1 MKFQFIQEQS
11 ARFLVEKMCRVFKVS
26 RSGYYAWTTR
36 LPSPRQIENEQLTM
50 SIRRIFIQSRKTY
63 GAYRIHLDLMDEGK
77 SCGKNRVAAL
87 MQRSGLCAK
96 ARRKY
101 RNTTDS
107 HHHLPLAPDLV
118 KRDFS
123 ATEANQLWTSDIT
136 YIWTAEG
143 WLYLAIILDV
153 FSRKIVGWAM
163 KERMRKDLILD
174 AIIQAMGRRHHQ
186 PGTIFHSDRGSQ
198 YASHAVRN
206 LLKQRGFQ
214 QSMGKTGSCYDN
226 AITETFFH
234 SLKTELIHG
243 ESIETRQQAQQMI
256 FDYIEVFYNRE
267 RRHSAIGYLAPAVF
281 EAAQQLQAA

>member
-1 MKFQFIQEQS
+1 MKFRFIQEQS

-26 RSGYYAWTTR
+26 RSGYYAWATR
-36 LPSPRQIENEQLTM
+36 LPSPRQVENEQLTTT
-50 SIRRIFIQSRKTY
+50 IRRIFIQSRKTY
-63 GAYRIHLDLMDEGK
+63 GAYRIQLDLVDLGVA
-77 SCGKNRVAAL
+77 CGKNRVAAL
-87 MQRSGLCAK
+87 MQRAGLRAK

-107 HHHLPLAPDLV
+107 HHHLPIAPDLV
-118 KRDFS
+118 RRDFN
-123 ATEANQLWTSDIT
+123 ANEANQLWTSDIT
-136 YIWTAEG
+136 YIWTTEG
-143 WLYLAIILDV
+143 WLYLAVILDV

-163 KERMRKDLILD
+163 KERMRKELILD
-174 AIIQAMGRRHHQ
+174 AIGQAMGRRHHQ
-186 PGTIFHSDRGSQ
+186 PGAIFHSDRGSQ

-214 QSMGKTGSCYDN
+214 QSMGRTGSCYDN

-243 ESIETRQQAQQMI
+243 ESIQTRQQAQKMI

-281 EAAQQLQAA
+281 ESVHQLQAA